1 RHSRSFGIAVVDHPA
16 ARIALIILAALVI
29 DVSRLVGADLL
40 AVPPR
45 IEARIEVLA
54 VPPGKYLREN
64 GLHRFLRQDSR
75 RQGRYGSMSP
85 ALQGLRP
92 RLACDSIGPDDRPLQ
107 YQMPLAIA
115 LVFTHLR
122 KSLRLIEQNRTLV
135 GFHHVEAH
143 RAGIGKAAFDLV

>member
-1 RHSRSFGIAVVDHPA
+1 GDARTLLRAEHRTLRTIRGGRARQVRDMRLLPLARLVVFGGRRRIVPVMQPAVPAGRHSRGFGIAVVDHPA

-75 RQGRYGSMSP
+75 RQGRY
-85 ALQGLRP
+85 
-92 RLACDSIGPDDRPLQ
+92 
-107 YQMPLAIA
+107 
-115 LVFTHLR
+115 
-122 KSLRLIEQNRTLV
+122 
-135 GFHHVEAH
+135 
-143 RAGIGKAAFDLV
+143 